1 MRLGHAG
8 LEGVHF
14 LGPVSGG
21 LLADLYRAA
30 TVFAFPSR
38 CEGFG
43 YPPLEAMACGTPV
56 VCSDA
61 ASLPEVVGDAA
72 IQVPPDNLDR
82 LSSALYDLLTR
93 EDLRIRLRSE
103 GLKRV
108 QSFTARGMAQAAWKV
123 YEEAV
128 EVDSADRDE

>member
-1 MRLGHAG
+1 
-8 LEGVHF
+8 
-14 LGPVSGG
+14 
-21 LLADLYRAA
+21 
-30 TVFAFPSR
+30 
-38 CEGFG
+38 
-43 YPPLEAMACGTPV
+43 
-56 VCSDA
+56 
-61 ASLPEVVGDAA
+61 
-72 IQVPPDNLDR
+72 
-82 LSSALYDLLTR
+82 LLTR